1 MFPFAPHLGS
11 EVYELLTGERVW
23 EEPWPDADPAMLQAD
38 TFELVC
44 QVNGKVRD
52 RVTAPPARRAR
63 SSSGCAWTPAASR
76 RTRRP
81 RVAKVIVVPDKLVNV
96 VVR

>member
-1 MFPFAPHLGS
+1 MA
-11 EVYELLTGERVW
+11 R
-23 EEPWPDADPAMLQAD
+23 ADPEMLQAD

-52 RVTAPPARRAR
+52 RVDAPSGAPTRGAGAAVPRRRGVRAHLD
-63 SSSGCAWTPAASR
+63 GHEI
-76 RTRRP
+76 
-81 RVAKVIVVPDKLVNV
+81 VKVIVVPDKLVNV